1 MTTNEKKIP
10 DFNPGDTV
18 RVHVKVIEGESER
31 VQVFEG
37 MVIRRRGSGISATFS
52 VRKNSFGIGVERTF
66 PLQSPRIEKIEVA
79 KTGKARRAKL
89 YYMRDLTG
97 RAARLEEVAEKGA
110 AAAGPAADES
120 PKKEAAVTAPA
131 A

>member
-31 VQVFEG
+31 VQIFEG

-66 PLQSPRIEKIEVA
+66 PLQSPRIDKIEVA

-97 RAARLEEVAEKGA
+97 RAARLEEVVEKGA
-110 AAAGPAADES
+110 PAADES
-120 PKKEAAVTAPA
+120 PKKETAVTAPA